1 MDKRKIILL
10 LKEVFEG
17 NQKNAVDALKK
28 IFNEGLDAKNFLND
42 VLYIL
47 NLFSR
52 KLTLGSLDKDLS
64 ISESE
69 LSSINEISKNLKI
82 SDINLFWHL
91 TIKSI
96 NDIKVINNEYLL
108 LEMYIIQLC
117 HLEGMREFSPS
128 EQQSDNLVVE
138 NKGNKLKTQT
148 NKDKDI
154 SSKTIKDQL
163 KSTQQIKT
171 SIEKKPSI
179 EKPYDKLEI
188 NSINSLIE
196 IVEKEKEV
204 DENEEENSESE

>member
-1 MDKRKIILL
+1 M
-10 LKEVFEG
+10 KEVFEG

-28 IFNEGLDAKNFLND
+28 ILNEGLDAKNFLND

-96 NDIKVINNEYLL
+96 NDLKVINNEYLL

-117 HLEGMREFSPS
+117 HLEGI
-128 EQQSDNLVVE
+128 NLRAH
-138 NKGNKLKTQT
+138 
-148 NKDKDI
+148 
-154 SSKTIKDQL
+154 SK
-163 KSTQQIKT
+163 
-171 SIEKKPSI
+171 
-179 EKPYDKLEI
+179 
-188 NSINSLIE
+188 
-196 IVEKEKEV
+196 
-204 DENEEENSESE
+204 